1 MKAKHLITALALPM
15 AFAACSDEQF
25 DGIENNLVSKE
36 NRPTVG
42 QVTFA
47 DEDIQSRFAMDAT
60 YGSLTWQDGDAFGMM
75 MMDEPSAMGT
85 ITIGSGA
92 GARKY
97 SLVNQAKS
105 NYPFT
110 KGGSVWSSEAELL
123 EGNYFYYFPHI
134 TNQKDATKSNV
145 TRQNGLTWI
154 LPSDQN
160 AFTAE
165 EPNTLNAYNAVKENQ
180 LWVGYQALNADNV
193 ETSLDNKMVPAFPT
207 IYFKLVNTDES
218 PVIVNRVVLEEAIV
232 TDGTSIKPDA
242 FKMKSQLN
250 VATGT
255 SAAIAYTSF
264 DKDNDGDA
272 DAHTVAADANIA
284 TAFTAYNSAIKA
296 DRENYA
302 KSPFANM
309 GETSYFAQTGGEATI
324 ALNLPETTLA
334 KGQSMGAVMIVPNGG
349 MTLNKLQARIYTN
362 KGLVLVPLTVGD
374 YTVSTVTENIATKG
388 LISYK
393 VALTGDSEAAVKSR
407 EAKVELKSLKEDNTA
422 YLAQESGA
430 FAKLVPNQGATVTIS
445 FNADAISV
453 PGKMDIYKTADL
465 DAFLSYCEA
474 ANVTVNTDLEATL
487 KGTEIELS
495 KKAYDILNGNDK
507 IKLTVL
513 ADATDNTLTISNE
526 ITATDALNKLTWD
539 KVSPVVNAI
548 VEEGATQVVSANF
561 ANKIFNKGTLTVSH
575 YNNATPAV
583 AQNTTVGGIFNVGT
597 LTVSTPV
604 EGNIINGTLETE
616 LLQRTYDK
624 VVSTASAAINA
635 NVTGNLANYAVAT
648 STASTI
654 SGVRNFTTVKAEN
667 DDKVGSVTVNGDLTS
682 VFVNNGNLTINAVV
696 NATSLTNEG
705 DITVNA
711 GKYFYIAGASTSEG
725 DIVNNG
731 TVEILGTFKN
741 EGSFTNN
748 YGLVCQ
754 SSGAFTND
762 GEMTVNAASKYT
774 YISDNTDGEIT
785 IYDRKEELR
794 IADGTLAV
802 QGTIIYTAVESDY
815 VNGLFSSKKSDKFNK
830 LIVEK
835 AGADLSKINDKS
847 YVGYAS
853 SDYAVVTD
861 LVLNVNSDSEFTF
874 DDAASFNTLEV
885 GKKNNTVDCIIQ
897 AYAKNLIITTGLTI
911 NNKTTFHITT
921 GNKVTYSGSA
931 NINNSGTILVGGIF
945 DIKTMAKP
953 ADVTN
958 YKEAGGSIVWNVL

>member
-47 DEDIQSRFAMDAT
+47 DKDIQSRFAMDANI
-60 YGSLTWQDGDAFGMM
+60 GSLTWQDGDAFGMM
-75 MMDEPSAMGT
+75 MMDEPKATGA
-85 ITIGSGA
+85 ITIGT
-92 GARKY
+92 RKY
-97 SLVNQAKS
+97 NLVNQAKS

-110 KGGSVWSSEAELL
+110 NNGGVWSSEAELL

-165 EPNTLNAYNAVKENQ
+165 APNTLNAYNAVKENQ

-193 ETSLDNKMVPAFPT
+193 ETSLENKMVPAFPT

-218 PVIVNRVVLEEAIV
+218 PVVVNRVVLEEAAVGV
-232 TDGTSIKPDA
+232 TDGTSIKSDA
-242 FKMKSQLN
+242 FKMKSQLDVEN
-250 VATGT
+250 GT
-255 SAAIAYTSF
+255 SAAITYTSF

-309 GETSYFAQTGGEATI
+309 GATSYFAQTGGEATI

-334 KGQSMGAVMIVPNGG
+334 KGQSMGAVMVVPNGG

-362 KGLVLVPLTVGD
+362 KGLVLVPLTVGK
-374 YTVSTVTENIATKG
+374 YTVSTVTTGATKG

-393 VALTGDSEAAVKSR
+393 EALSGTDADAVKSQ
-407 EAKVELKSLKEDNTA
+407 EASVELKSLKEDNTA
-422 YLAQESGA
+422 YLAQETGA
-430 FAKLVPNQGATVTIS
+430 FEKLVPNQGATVTIS

-465 DAFLSYCEA
+465 DAFLSYCKA
-474 ANVTVNTDLEATL
+474 ANVTEITNLEATL
-487 KGTEIELS
+487 KGSEIELS
-495 KKAYDILNGNDK
+495 KKAYDILNDNDK

-635 NVTGNLANYAVAT
+635 NVAGILANYAVAT

-654 SGVRNFTTVKAEN
+654 AGVRNYTTVKAEN
-667 DDKVGSVTVNGDLTS
+667 DDKVGSITVNGDLTS
-682 VFVNNGNLTINAVV
+682 VFDNNGNLTINAVV
-696 NATSLTNEG
+696 KATLLTNEG

-711 GKYFYIAGASTSEG
+711 GKFFYIAGTSTSEG

-731 TVEILGTFKN
+731 TVEILGTFTN
-741 EGSFTNN
+741 VGSFTNN

-754 SSGAFTND
+754 SSGTFTNE

-794 IADGTLAV
+794 IADGAKAK

-835 AGADLSKINDKS
+835 AGADLSKINDVTYTG
-847 YVGYAS
+847 YVAG
-853 SDYAVVTD
+853 DYAVVTD
-861 LVLNVNSDSEFTF
+861 LVLNVNTDSEFTF
-874 DDAASFNTLEV
+874 ADKASFNTLEV
-885 GKKNNTVDCIIQ
+885 GKENNTVDCIIQ
-897 AYAKNLIITTGLTI
+897 AYANELTISSGLTI
-911 NNKTTFHITT
+911 NKKTTFHITT
-921 GNKVTYSGSA
+921 GNTVIYTGSA
-931 NINNSGTILVGGIF
+931 NINNLGTILVGGTF
-945 DIKTMAKP
+945 KVTTMAKP

-958 YKEAGGSIVWNVL
+958 YKEAGGSIIWK